1 MTTVLPIETIEPPVL
16 TWLGLVIISPSVGGY
31 ELRVKFEPTHPS
43 KALPKMDFS
52 CTNQQSCSAKNST
65 PERVSLANAL
75 EQV

>member
-16 TWLGLVIISPSVGGY
+16 TWLGLVVISPSVGGY

-52 CTNQQSCSAKNST
+52 CTNRSAKNST
-65 PERVSLANAL
+65 PERVSLANAP